1 MAKAYLVGS
10 GIAALAAAT
19 FLIRDGG
26 FDGGDIHLFEQQES
40 TGGSLDAGGTPEAGY
55 TMRGGRMF
63 ETEFRCTYDLLS
75 TIPTL
80 DDPSVSVTED
90 ILAAYEE
97 FGWDDA
103 ARLVDADG
111 KITDVRSMGF
121 SERDRLEL
129 VKCLAT
135 PEGML
140 DGRKITD
147 CFGEHF
153 FTTNFWYMWC
163 TTFAFQPWHSAIEF
177 RRYLKRFIHLFPS
190 FASMT
195 GIQRTRYNQ
204 YDSIV
209 RPLQAWL
216 AEQGV
221 TVHTGCSVTDL
232 DLAPGPGTRVEGIRL
247 DRHGRHERIHVAP
260 QDLVLITNGSMTD
273 SSSLGSHTTAPPPHP
288 RRSDAW
294 LLWHRL
300 ARGRDDFGNPD
311 AFDKNIP
318 ASQWESFTVT
328 ATDPSFLDALE
339 KFSGRETGKGGL
351 MTFTASNWLLTI
363 VANHQPVYRD
373 QPDGVTV
380 WWGYQLAASF
390 RISVG
395 TAHAYVTTV
404 VDHLADKAPG
414 LLKVLRE
421 TDPDYVLVDGT
432 LAECDRVGDG
442 RADYSTKHKRHGVN
456 VQVITDPDGR
466 TLWLSPALP
475 GRTHDLTA
483 ARTHKIIKICE
494 RQGVPVLADMADI
507 GTGEWVTTPKRR
519 PAHGELTPTEQTV
532 NRALAAARI
541 PVERVIARLKCSR
554 IFRHARC
561 SRTA

>member
-19 FLIRDGG
+19 FLIRDGQ
-26 FDGGDIHLFEQQES
+26 FDGGHIHLFEQQER

-63 ETEFRCTYDLLS
+63 EAEFRCTYDLLS

-80 DDPSVSVTED
+80 EDPSVSVTED

-163 TTFAFQPWHSAIEF
+163 TTFAFQPWHSAMEF

-216 AEQGV
+216 AERGV

-232 DLAPGPGTRVEGIRL
+232 DLAPGSGTRVEGIRL
-247 DRHGRHERIHVAP
+247 DRRGRHERIHVAP

-339 KFSGRETGKGGL
+339 KFSGREAGKGGL
-351 MTFTASNWLLTI
+351 MTFTASNWLLTV

-373 QPDGVTV
+373 QPNGVTV
-380 WWGYQLAASF
+380 WWGYGLYPDRPGNRTGKPMTACTGREILQEVLHHLHFDQELTDRVLATS
-390 RISVG
+390 
-395 TAHAYVTTV
+395 TV
-404 VDHLADKAPG
+404 VPCLMPYITSQFLTRRRDDRPHVVPEGSVNLAFIGQFAEVPDDVVFTVEYSVRTAWTAVAELLG
-414 LLKVLRE
+414 LDRRPPEVYKGHH
-421 TDPDYVLVDGT
+421 DPHVLV
-432 LAECDRVGDG
+432 E
-442 RADYSTKHKRHGVN
+442 
-456 VQVITDPDGR
+456 
-466 TLWLSPALP
+466 ALE
-475 GRTHDLTA
+475 TMH
-483 ARTHKIIKICE
+483 
-494 RQGVPVLADMADI
+494 
-507 GTGEWVTTPKRR
+507 RR
-519 PAHGELTPTEQTV
+519 
-532 NRALAAARI
+532 
-541 PVERVIARLKCSR
+541 
-554 IFRHARC
+554 
-561 SRTA
+561 